1 MGSSILE
8 CILADIK
15 EAMKSK
21 DNETLVTL
29 RTLHSEIKNIE
40 INTRKKITDEDV
52 ASVIAKGIKQR
63 QDAVEQFEKGGRNDL
78 VDKEQKQIVLYTK
91 YQPKQLNRSE
101 IEELVAK
108 IIAETGAETKKDM
121 GTVMKNLM
129 PLVKGKADGKL
140 VSEIVNTKLV

>member
-8 CILADIK
+8 SILADIK

-40 INTRKKITDEDV
+40 INTRKKIRDEDI
-52 ASVIAKGIKQR
+52 ASVLAKGIKQR
-63 QDAVEQFEKGGRNDL
+63 QDAAEQFEKAGRMDL
-78 VDKEQKQIVLYTK
+78 VDIEQKQIALYTR

-101 IEELVAK
+101 IEEIAVK
-108 IIAETGAETKKDM
+108 VIAETGAETKKDM
-121 GTVMKNLM
+121 GKVMSGLM

-140 VSEIVNTKLV
+140 VNEIVNTKLG